1 MFDNRTI
8 ILAGDTVISDT
19 VEPSTWASVKA
30 LRKIYFKKTDLWYL
44 KDRWDNLSSTK
55 KGQLNS
61 FRESMRDLPQN
72 YDDPTEAMSNFPIP
86 EDWF

>member
-1 MFDNRTI
+1 MFENRTI
-8 ILAGDTVISDT
+8 ILDGDTVISDT
-19 VEPSTWASVKA
+19 VEPSTWQSVKA
-30 LRKIYFKKTDLWYL
+30 VRKIYFKKTDLWYL

-61 FRESMRDLPQN
+61 FRQAMRDLPQN
-72 YDDPTEAMSNFPIP
+72 YDDATEAMANFPTP

>member
-1 MFDNRTI
+1 MFENRTI
-8 ILAGDTVISDT
+8 ILDGDRVISDT
-19 VEPSTWASVKA
+19 VEPSTWANVKA
-30 LRKIYFKKTDLWYL
+30 LRKIYFRKTDLWYL

-72 YDDPTEAMSNFPIP
+72 YDDPTEAMSNFPTP